1 MSADPSLP
9 ENLNELF
16 EKLTPFGPVGTVIQ
30 RTFKAAI
37 QPEER
42 ILIAYHHLESSEEV
56 GQQKPVMGSCEI
68 KLITSQRFL
77 TLGFFP
83 TYHQI
88 MSHEIHR
95 LASFSLTNRFATG
108 YEGEGDATSAEE
120 RGFNPLE
127 IQLEAVFVN
136 EQGETVKEWNQ
147 EGSRPEDIKFLY
159 RLLPTLSKMM
169 GKPLAECR

>member
-1 MSADPSLP
+1 MSPDSNLP

-16 EKLTPFGPVGTVIQ
+16 EKLTPLGPVATVIQ
-30 RTFKAAI
+30 RTLKATL

-42 ILIAYHHLESSEEV
+42 ILIAYHHLETSEEN
-56 GQQKPVMGSCEI
+56 GQQRPVLGSCEI
-68 KLITSQRFL
+68 KMITSQRFL

-88 MSHEIHR
+88 MSEEIHKLSR
-95 LASFSLTNRFATG
+95 FSLTNRFATG
-108 YEGEGDATSAEE
+108 YEGEGDLTSAEE

-127 IQLEAVFVN
+127 IQLEATFIN
-136 EQGETVKEWNQ
+136 ERGEVVKEWNQ

-159 RLLPTLSKMM
+159 RLLPVLSKMI
-169 GKPLAECR
+169 GKPLAECQ